1 MSENKLKLNKPKISL
16 FYLFTLGFPSYLIA
30 DVLVPGIHVVTEKAT
45 EVLLV
50 GIRESDHIHSQAQK
64 RCFKL
69 YCYAMHCYNKE
80 KKDYFLKKHIV
91 IVFYKSEKTNNNR
104 HICTHRILAYILH
117 EFIIMFVEE
126 QFA

>member
-69 YCYAMHCYNKE
+69 YCYAMHCYNEE
-80 KKDYFLKKHIV
+80 KKDYFLKKTYCNRFFINPKKQIIIAIYVRIV
-91 IVFYKSEKTNNNR
+91 Y
-104 HICTHRILAYILH
+104 
-117 EFIIMFVEE
+117 
-126 QFA
+126 

>member
-1 MSENKLKLNKPKISL
+1 M
-16 FYLFTLGFPSYLIA
+16 
-30 DVLVPGIHVVTEKAT
+30 PGIHVVTEKAT

-64 RCFKL
+64 GCFKL
-69 YCYAMHCYNKE
+69 YCYAMHCYNEE